1 MATITITAVGT
12 GFTPP
17 SKVLTMTDQVMT
29 DMIAA
34 YQSDANVSV
43 NGTATPA
50 QVMNYVTN
58 LWRDQIKAK
67 IQQFKTTPPVVPA
80 LPTIT

>member
-1 MATITITAVGT
+1 MATISITAVAT

-17 SKVLTMTDQVMT
+17 SKVFNMTDQVMT
-29 DMIAA
+29 DMISA

-50 QVMNYVTN
+50 QVMNYITTI
-58 LWRDQIKAK
+58 WQAEIKAK
-67 IQQFKTTPPVVPA
+67 IVQFKTVPA
-80 LPTIT
+80 VPGATPTIT